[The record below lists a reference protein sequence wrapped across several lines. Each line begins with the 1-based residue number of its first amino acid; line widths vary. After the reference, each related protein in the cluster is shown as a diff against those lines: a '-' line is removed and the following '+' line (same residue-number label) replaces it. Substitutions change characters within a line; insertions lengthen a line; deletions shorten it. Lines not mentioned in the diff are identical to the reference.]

1 MNITHGF
8 PLVLPGRSGCNQCI
22 KAGELRFNCFRLG
35 HLQSR
40 HIHEQAELP

>member
-1 MNITHGF
+1 MVF
-8 PLVLPGRSGCNQCI
+8 LSCCQAEAGCYQCV
-22 KAGELRFNCFRLG
+22 KAGELRFNCFHLG